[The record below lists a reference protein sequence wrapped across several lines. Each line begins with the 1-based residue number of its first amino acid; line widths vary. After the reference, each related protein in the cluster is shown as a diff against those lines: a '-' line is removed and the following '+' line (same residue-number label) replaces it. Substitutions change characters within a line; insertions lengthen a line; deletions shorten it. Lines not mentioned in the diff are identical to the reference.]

1 MNNAVRALPIWK
13 KPVGLG
19 AKRTR
24 TGDIEGK
31 VDRRREAA
39 ADADIPRDARPGL
52 NAEIAGISLVGAT
65 RLGNSCPLA
74 DEAA

>member
-1 MNNAVRALPIWK
+1 MWK

-24 TGDIEGK
+24 TGDIKGK
-31 VDRRREAA
+31 VGWRREAA
-39 ADADIPRDARPGL
+39 PRASIPRDARPRL

-65 RLGNSCPLA
+65 RLGNSCPLV